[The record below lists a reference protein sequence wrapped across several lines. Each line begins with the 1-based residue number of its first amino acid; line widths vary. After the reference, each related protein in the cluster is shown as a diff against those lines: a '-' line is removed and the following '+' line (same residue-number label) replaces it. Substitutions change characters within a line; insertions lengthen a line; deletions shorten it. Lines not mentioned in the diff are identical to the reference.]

1 MNRIPYVEEN
11 YKFLANTESLTDQ
24 QKEKMNR
31 LYHEFKVAQSR
42 LADELT
48 RVNKISA
55 RQAVEKEFPRVR
67 RVVY

>member
-11 YKFLANTESLTDQ
+11 YKFLANTKSLTDQ
-24 QKEKMNR
+24 QKEKMNQ
-31 LYHEFKVAQSR
+31 LYTDFKVAQFK
-42 LADELT
+42 LAEEID